1 MINTK
6 KYAEESALKWQVED
20 FNGTVESMFD
30 SEEITNE
37 AFAKLLSLDEAEK
50 LEIIESAIGTIGSYL
65 CEIIF
70 EAIRDEITDKVK
82 NNG

>member
-6 KYAEESALKWQVED
+6 KYAEQSALKWQIED
-20 FNGTVESMFD
+20 FDGTLESMLD

-37 AFAKLLSLDEAEK
+37 VFDKLLSLDEAEK
-50 LEIIESAIGTIGSYL
+50 LEIIESAIGGISSYL

-70 EAIRDEITDKVK
+70 EAIREQITIKLE

>member
-6 KYAEESALKWQVED
+6 KYAENSELKWQSED
-20 FNGTVESMFD
+20 FDGTVESMFD

-37 AFAKLLSLDEAEK
+37 IFTKLLSLDEAEK

-70 EAIRDEITDKVK
+70 GAIRDEITDKVQ

>member
-1 MINTK
+1 MKTK
-6 KYAEESALKWQVED
+6 IKYAEESALKWQVED

-50 LEIIESAIGTIGSYL
+50 LEIIESAIGTISSYL

-70 EAIRDEITDKVK
+70 EAIRDEIKMY
-82 NNG
+82 